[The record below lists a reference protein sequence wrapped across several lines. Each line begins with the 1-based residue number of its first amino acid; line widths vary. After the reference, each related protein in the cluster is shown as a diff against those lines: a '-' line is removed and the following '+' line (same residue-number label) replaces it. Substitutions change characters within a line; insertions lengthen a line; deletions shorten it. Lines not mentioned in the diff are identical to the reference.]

1 MRILS
6 IHIITKREGQEGAEG
21 DGRERRGEGEEAGQ
35 GALQPPGDFEPKR
48 EEEEFGVG
56 RWSLTSSSH
65 ELLARAMRP
74 RLSVSLSLGRVHMSA
89 VKAKHSYRQC
99 IKLFAFLEWIPQTP
113 QEQHSRKT
121 SR

>member
-74 RLSVSLSLGRVHMSA
+74 RLSVSLSLGRVRMSA
-89 VKAKHSYRQC
+89 
-99 IKLFAFLEWIPQTP
+99 
-113 QEQHSRKT
+113 
-121 SR
+121 